1 MMRIFHPDHGYVITN
16 DQKEIDMLLAKG
28 GQVEKAKLQPVKQDP
43 MPKAII
49 EDVQESL
56 DLRHDDLENEDLLGE
71 HKLDETVDEKLQRR
85 QEEIAENAKPTVIRR
100 KHGIK

>member
-16 DQKEIDMLLAKG
+16 DQQEIDKLLAKG

-43 MPKAII
+43 MPEDIK
-49 EDVQESL
+49 EDVQEHL
-56 DLRHDDLENEDLLGE
+56 DMGKDDIEEDLLGE

-85 QEEIAENAKPTVIRR
+85 QEEIAENAKPHVIRR

>member
-16 DQKEIDMLLAKG
+16 DQQEIDKLLAKG
-28 GQVEKAKLQPVKQDP
+28 GQVEDKKTPQDP
-43 MPKAII
+43 MPEAIK

-56 DLRHDDLENEDLLGE
+56 DMRHDDLENDDLLGE
-71 HKLDETVDEKLQRR
+71 HRLDETVDEKLQRR
-85 QEEIAENAKPTVIRR
+85 QEEIAENAKPHVIRR

>member
-16 DQKEIDMLLAKG
+16 DQIEINMLLAKG

-43 MPKAII
+43 MPEDIK
-49 EDVQESL
+49 EDVQEHL
-56 DLRHDDLENEDLLGE
+56 DMGKDDIEEDLLGE

-85 QEEIAENAKPTVIRR
+85 QEEIAENAKPHVIRR
-100 KHGIK
+100 KHGVK

>member
-16 DQKEIDMLLAKG
+16 DQQEIDKMLAKG
-28 GQVEKAKLQPVKQDP
+28 GQVEDKKTPQDP
-43 MPKAII
+43 MPEDIK

-56 DLRHDDLENEDLLGE
+56 DSRHDDLENEDLLGE
-71 HKLDETVDEKLQRR
+71 HKLDGTVDEKLQRR

>member
-16 DQKEIDMLLAKG
+16 DQQEIDKLLAKG

-43 MPKAII
+43 MPEDIK
-49 EDVQESL
+49 EDVQEHL
-56 DLRHDDLENEDLLGE
+56 DMGKDDIEEDLLGE

-85 QEEIAENAKPTVIRR
+85 QEEIAENAKPHVIRR
-100 KHGIK
+100 KHGVK

>member
-16 DQKEIDMLLAKG
+16 DQNEINMLLAKG
-28 GQVEKAKLQPVKQDP
+28 GQVEDKKTPQDP
-43 MPKAII
+43 MPEDIK

-56 DLRHDDLENEDLLGE
+56 DSRHDDLENEDLLGE